1 MSGSIDDSQKRFLK
15 DYILRRFQTNE
26 EDMPYEYPIGMLNT
40 FNALKLSKIQ
50 CCYNNLLIIAVNIGG
65 ALVISLPKNSTK
77 RLKFKNK
84 RQELLLRKERFQK
97 LNS

>member
-26 EDMPYEYPIGMLNT
+26 EDMPYEYPNGMLNT

-50 CCYNNLLIIAVNIGG
+50 CCYYNLLIIAVNIGG
-65 ALVISLPKNSTK
+65 ALVISLPKNNTK

>member
-1 MSGSIDDSQKRFLK
+1 MSGSIDDSQKMFLK

-26 EDMPYEYPIGMLNT
+26 EDMPYEYPNGMLNT

-50 CCYNNLLIIAVNIGG
+50 CCYYNLLIIAVNIGG
-65 ALVISLPKNSTK
+65 ALVISLPNNNTK
-77 RLKFKNK
+77 RLKFKNN

>member
-1 MSGSIDDSQKRFLK
+1 MSGSIDDSQKMFLK

-26 EDMPYEYPIGMLNT
+26 EDMPYEYPNGMLNT

-50 CCYNNLLIIAVNIGG
+50 CCYNNLLIIAVDIGG
-65 ALVISLPKNSTK
+65 ALVISLPKNNTK
-77 RLKFKNK
+77 RLKFKNN

-97 LNS
+97 FNS

>member
-65 ALVISLPKNSTK
+65 ALVISLPKNNTK